1 MKQSQSDK
9 YSAKMKRKILNLKSK
24 AEFFWVVQTFKDKRQ
39 ISQRLRFQISSKK
52 KHSLTGLTQLIK
64 KKRNL
69 LKIKRSG
76 HLCRCSKLWMT
87 KAFYKNVC
95 NIILISKL
103 PMTIKMKK
111 DVETKK
117 FQDNSIMEKKKVAK
131 KCCRIL

>member
-1 MKQSQSDK
+1 MGNPSLTNILLKK
-9 YSAKMKRKILNLKSK
+9 KRKLLNFKRK

-39 ISQRLRFQISSKK
+39 VSQRLRFQISSKK

-69 LKIKRSG
+69 LKIKRLG

-95 NIILISKL
+95 NIILISKI
-103 PMTIKMKK
+103 PITIKMKK
-111 DVETKK
+111 DMEVKK
-117 FQDNSIMEKKKVAK
+117 FQDSSILNLEKKAK
-131 KCCRIL
+131 KCCQIL